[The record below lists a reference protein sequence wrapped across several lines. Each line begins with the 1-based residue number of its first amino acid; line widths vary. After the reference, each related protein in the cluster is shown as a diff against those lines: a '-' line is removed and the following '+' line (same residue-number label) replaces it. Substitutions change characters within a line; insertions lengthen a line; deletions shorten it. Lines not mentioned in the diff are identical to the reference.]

1 MKYTGKS
8 LLSLLLALLL
18 AAGLCACGSNT
29 DPDEPQPDDPIV
41 EEPTIPDQVPVRIT
55 ATRLADGAV
64 LSDRRWV
71 YDQYGNMTMEID
83 YQFGLLEQGYDTYT
97 YEYGPNG
104 VPVQRDTY
112 RVTQERT
119 RLTATETFDSA
130 GRVTAR
136 QVYNE
141 AGKRI
146 FEYAYD
152 DLGNETLYV
161 SYDDTGRMSSK
172 LETT

>member
-1 MKYTGKS
+1 MALFPHFAIPTGLQHGTVTVRSGGVSCEVTTFRTDGDYPDHRHPAAVTLSLIHICKS
-8 LLSLLLALLL
+8 LLPLLLALLL

-41 EEPTIPDQVPVRIT
+41 EEPAIPDQVPVRIT

-97 YEYGPNG
+97 C
-104 VPVQRDTY
+104 
-112 RVTQERT
+112 
-119 RLTATETFDSA
+119 L
-130 GRVTAR
+130 
-136 QVYNE
+136 
-141 AGKRI
+141 
-146 FEYAYD
+146 
-152 DLGNETLYV
+152 LYTSRCV
-161 SYDDTGRMSSK
+161 
-172 LETT
+172 